1 MNATHI
7 ESGKQRQS
15 RQENVT
21 PRIVALLLL
30 ALMALLFALS
40 GRGAL

>member
-1 MNATHI
+1 MNTTHI
-7 ESGKQRQS
+7 ESGKQRQP

-21 PRIVALLLL
+21 PRIVALFLL
-30 ALMALLFALS
+30 ALISLLFALS